1 MDNLGALLPIII
13 LLVLFYVILIL
24 PNQMQGR
31 RVRKMQQSLNVGDQ
45 VVTAGGLVGS
55 VAELG
60 QDVITLDVGHG
71 TRVRVTRASVA
82 QRAGPTMPSAQ

>member
-1 MDNLGALLPIII
+1 LAQLLPIII
-13 LLVLFYVILIL
+13 LLVLFYLILIL
-24 PNQMQGR
+24 PNQMQSR

-45 VVTAGGLVGS
+45 VITAGGLVGS

-71 TRVRVTRASVA
+71 TRVRVTRGSVA
-82 QRAGPTMPSAQ
+82 QRAGPAMPPVQ

>member
-1 MDNLGALLPIII
+1 MTQLLPIII

-24 PNQMQGR
+24 PNQLQGR

-60 QDVITLDVGHG
+60 QDVITLDVGYG

-82 QRAGPTMPSAQ
+82 QRAGPTMPVAQ